1 MALTADVIVVGLGGM
16 GGATAYHLARQGA
29 RVIGIDQLDPPH
41 GAGSSHGESR
51 IIREAYFEDPVYV
64 PLVRRAF
71 QLWGDL
77 EEELECILF
86 HRTRALMVGAA
97 DSHII
102 SGAEKSAAQHNI
114 PIRRFDPDEL
124 ARTFPAF
131 RLPEGA
137 VAVLEQRAG
146 LLHVEACVAAHLVG
160 AEAHGAQLRT
170 DEEVTGWERVSGS
183 VEVRTT
189 KQTYRAG
196 QVVFATG
203 PWMRRFFPELP
214 LEIERQV
221 MLWFA
226 PAFSPASL
234 SPEHCPVFL
243 FETAEGTY
251 YGVPDLGSGVKAA
264 RHRGGRIGEG
274 AEAVEAAVTEA
285 DMDPVR
291 HFLRSH
297 LPAAAGTVER
307 SVACRYTNTPDKKFL
322 IDRHPEW
329 EEVTLVSACSGHGFK
344 FASAV
349 GEATAE
355 LVLHARRAAELDP
368 FGWRF

>member
-1 MALTADVIVVGLGGM
+1 MIVVGLGGM

-29 RVIGIDQLDPPH
+29 SVIGIDQLDPPH

-71 QLWGDL
+71 QLWGEL
-77 EEELECILF
+77 EEELDCVLF
-86 HRTRALMVGAA
+86 HRTRALMVGAP
-97 DSHII
+97 DSEII
-102 SGAEKSAAQHNI
+102 SGAEKTAALHNI

-131 RLPEGA
+131 RLADGA

-170 DEEVTGWERVSGS
+170 NEEVVGWERVSGG
-183 VEVRTT
+183 VEVRTNRE
-189 KQTYRAG
+189 TYSAG
-196 QVVFATG
+196 HVVFAAG
-203 PWMRRFFPELP
+203 AWMRRFFPQLP
-214 LEIERQV
+214 LQIERQV

-226 PAFSPASL
+226 PAFSPASVT
-234 SPEHCPVFL
+234 PEHCPVFL
-243 FETAEGTY
+243 FETADGTY

-264 RHRGGRIGEG
+264 RHRGGAVVQGGDAAG
-274 AEAVEAAVTEA
+274 AGVGVSEEDVS
-285 DMDPVR
+285 PVR
-291 HFLRSH
+291 RFLRSH
-297 LPAAAGTVER
+297 LPAAAGTLER
-307 SVACRYTNTPDKKFL
+307 SSVCRYTNTPDKKFL

-329 EEVTLVSACSGHGFK
+329 EEVTVVSACSGHGFK
-344 FASAV
+344 FASAI
-349 GEATAE
+349 GEATAD
-355 LVLHARRAAELDP
+355 LVANGRRGENIEP
-368 FGWRF
+368 FAWRF

>member
-1 MALTADVIVVGLGGM
+1 MIVVGLGAM
-16 GGATAYHLARQGA
+16 GGATAFHLTRQGA
-29 RVIGIDQLDPPH
+29 RVIGIDQHDPPH

-64 PLVRRAF
+64 PMVRRAF

-77 EEELECILF
+77 EEELECVLF
-86 HRTRALMVGAA
+86 HRTRALMVGEPG
-97 DSHII
+97 SHII
-102 SGAEKSAAQHNI
+102 SGAEKSAALHNI

-131 RLPEGA
+131 RVPPGT

-146 LLHVEACVAAHLVG
+146 VLHAEACVAAHLVG
-160 AEAHGAQLRT
+160 AEAHGAKLRT
-170 DEEVTGWERVSGS
+170 NEAVVGWRRANGS
-183 VEVRTT
+183 VEVRTPRE
-189 KQTYRAG
+189 TYSAA
-196 QVVFATG
+196 QVVFAAG
-203 PWMRRFFPELP
+203 PWMHRFFPELP

-234 SPEHCPVFL
+234 TPEHCPLFL

-264 RHRGGRIGEG
+264 RHRGGAISEEADLEG
-274 AEAVEAAVTEA
+274 AAAAVTEE
-285 DMDPVR
+285 DVSPVR
-291 HFLRSH
+291 NFLRTH
-297 LPAAAGTVER
+297 LPAAAGNLER
-307 SVACRYTNTPDKKFL
+307 SVVCRYTNTPDKKFL

-329 EEVTLVSACSGHGFK
+329 EEVTLLSACSGHGFK
-344 FASAV
+344 FASAI
-349 GEATAE
+349 GEATADH
-355 LVLHARRAAELDP
+355 VFNGRRSEALEP
-368 FGWRF
+368 FTWRF